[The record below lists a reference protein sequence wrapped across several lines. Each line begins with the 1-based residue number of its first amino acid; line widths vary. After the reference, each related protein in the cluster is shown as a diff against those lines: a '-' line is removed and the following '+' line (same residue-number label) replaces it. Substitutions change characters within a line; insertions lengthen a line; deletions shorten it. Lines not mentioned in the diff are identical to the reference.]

1 MSDGGDICPDCRL
14 DCNNPEGSQAA
25 IAELALLSTDIKEN
39 DVRNEI
45 RSEMPLGK
53 SCGDGLSI
61 SDLAQLSEQTKIK
74 AAEKAEKAGKAA
86 EKAEKTEKV
95 GKAEKD
101 GNSGQSASQAVEKER
116 ESFNAPVVI
125 TSDDGEILNESVTT
139 EPGTASAAVKKVKKE
154 ALGVSAAEKKSG
166 VSPLDNE
173 RIRKVENIT
182 SAYEAALKTES
193 SVLKTEPSVLKTEL
207 SVLKAEPS
215 VLKTEPSVL
224 KTEPSVIKVI
234 SGISGTEKMPAAR
247 QNKISVTEAFFSA
260 PVMDSGYSDR
270 PNQTDSS
277 EDSGKPRKTDG
288 PKKDVKAR
296 RTDEPKRTYSPKDL
310 EKPEKT
316 DGLKEFVEAGEID
329 EPKDTDESRDTDEPK
344 DTDNPD
350 INLTTDATEEISAEK
365 QLLYSGEWEHFKTG
379 EDSDFPEEKFFGAND
394 SEITR
399 TDAGMSRDE
408 LAAAV
413 LAVLNNS
420 KESGS
425 DVQSVL
431 NNNISVNAKA
441 ENTVSHSGTL
451 LKGITRIKKVSA
463 RAGRLLRLFLK
474 KTALYLSGKPIGK
487 NMFKQSDLEK
497 NPIFLCIAYFPL
509 MFPVPA
515 ILNPRSHYSRYIS
528 LCGAVLTVADLAVL
542 LFCRFLCNILRTVF
556 TNTVNMGTS
565 FEHMALSYTG
575 YRLISLTET
584 IGLFLIFIMFVY
596 SAAMT
601 IFGRMPNFAS
611 ERLYRLSFPQNNK
624 ENASGANG
632 SADNSADNSISVSRR
647 GIGISDGESFSDCGG
662 RKNFGVRNNCA
673 ASENISER
681 KNAGASTGDDSA
693 PIKVISSSIA
703 EREAAKVGRAAD
715 SDENAMVKI
724 TGEPLENSNTVNSG
738 QNTSNIS
745 QNISDVN
752 LNTAAANQSVAAAN
766 PDTVRENKKAGV

>member
-1 MSDGGDICPDCRL
+1 MPDGGDICPDCRR

-25 IAELALLSTDIKEN
+25 IAELALLSADIKEN
-39 DVRNEI
+39 DARNEI

-74 AAEKAEKAGKAA
+74 AAEKAEKAGKA
-86 EKAEKTEKV
+86 
-95 GKAEKD
+95 EKD

-116 ESFNAPVVI
+116 ESFNTPVVI
-125 TSDDGEILNESVTT
+125 TSDDGEILNESVTP

-166 VSPLDNE
+166 VFPLDNG

-193 SVLKTEPSVLKTEL
+193 SVLKTEPSVLKTEPSVL
-207 SVLKAEPS
+207 KTEPLVLKAEPS
-215 VLKTEPSVL
+215 V
-224 KTEPSVIKVI
+224 IKAI

-247 QNKISVTEAFFSA
+247 HNKISVTEAFFSA
-260 PVMDSGYSDR
+260 PVMESEYSDR

-310 EKPEKT
+310 KKSEKT

-379 EDSDFPEEKFFGAND
+379 EDSDFPEEKFYGAND

-425 DVQSVL
+425 DVQSVP

-441 ENTVSHSGTL
+441 DNTVSHSGTL
-451 LKGITRIKKVSA
+451 LKSITRFKKVST
-463 RAGRLLRLFLK
+463 RAGRLFRLFLK

-528 LCGAVLTVADLAVL
+528 LCGAVLTAADLAVL

-611 ERLYRLSFPQNNK
+611 ERLYRLSFPRNNK
-624 ENASGANG
+624 ENDSGANG

-647 GIGISDGESFSDCGG
+647 GIGISDGDSFSDCGG
-662 RKNFGVRNNCA
+662 RKNLGVRNNCA

-703 EREAAKVGRAAD
+703 EREAAKVGRDAD

-738 QNTSNIS
+738 QNTLNIS

-752 LNTAAANQSVAAAN
+752 LNTSAANQSAAAAN